1 MTVWLLDS
9 NAVMGYLNQDSA
21 PGFIAQFELALVEGA
36 AVSVITTIEVL
47 GWRGHDAASRA
58 SAEKLLGCMDE
69 IPLTAAV
76 VQQTIALRT
85 SYSIKL
91 PDAVIAATALTHSLK
106 LVTRNLV
113 DFERIAGL
121 GVVNPFVIAR

>member
-21 PGFIAQFELALVEGA
+21 PGFINQFEQALVEGA

-47 GWRGHDAASRA
+47 GWRGHDQASRA

-69 IPLTAAV
+69 IPLATSV
-76 VQQTIALRT
+76 VQQTNIP
-85 SYSIKL
+85 SYPLFDQASRCSYRGN
-91 PDAVIAATALTHSLK
+91 SLDSR
-106 LVTRNLV
+106 L
-113 DFERIAGL
+113 DIDDPQSG
-121 GVVNPFVIAR
+121 